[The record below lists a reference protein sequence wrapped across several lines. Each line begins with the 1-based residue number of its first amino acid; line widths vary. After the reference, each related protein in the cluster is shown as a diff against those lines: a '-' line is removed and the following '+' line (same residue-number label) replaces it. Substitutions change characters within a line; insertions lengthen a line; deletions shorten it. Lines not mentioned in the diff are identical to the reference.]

1 MMEIKTER
9 LVLKKPEHKDKQ
21 SIISQIGDWEV
32 AKWLS
37 SVPYLYTEN
46 DADEWI
52 RTFSRKELTFNIFD
66 HDSLVG
72 GVGLTHHEDDWLL
85 AGLTC

>member
-1 MMEIKTER
+1 MMEIRTKR
-9 LVLKKPEHKDKQ
+9 LVLKKPGYKDKQ

-37 SVPYLYTEN
+37 SVPYPYTEN

-52 RTFSRKELTFNIFD
+52 RTLSRQELTFNIFEND
-66 HDSLVG
+66 WLVG
-72 GVGLTHHEDDWLL
+72 
-85 AGLTC
+85 

>member
-1 MMEIKTER
+1 MMEIRTKR

-37 SVPYLYTEN
+37 SVPYPYTEN

-52 RTFSRKELTFNIFD
+52 RTLSRQELTFNIFEND
-66 HDSLVG
+66 WLVG
-72 GVGLTHHEDDWLL
+72 RIELIL
-85 AGLTC
+85 AN

>member
-37 SVPYLYTEN
+37 SVHYPYTEN
-46 DADEWI
+46 DA
-52 RTFSRKELTFNIFD
+52 
-66 HDSLVG
+66 
-72 GVGLTHHEDDWLL
+72 DDWLL
-85 AGLTC
+85 AGLTT

>member
-37 SVPYLYTEN
+37 SVPYPYTEN

-72 GVGLTHHEDDWLL
+72 GVELTHHEDDWLL
-85 AGLTC
+85 AGLTT